1 MSFNDVI
8 TTVENWGG
16 VKYSYVLVR
25 KTNANKW
32 VFSFRSLK
40 YCDFR
45 LLDEHCSFRS
55 SLELEF
61 NAVSRYINN
70 GLGTSSQPNTRG
82 GNSAVTSDHGRDV
95 SESESDSRNQFCS
108 SYPLPVLLVSRAAYR

>member
-1 MSFNDVI
+1 MRSPMSEKLGKLKQRLQATEFF
-8 TTVENWGG
+8 
-16 VKYSYVLVR
+16 L
-25 KTNANKW
+25 
-32 VFSFRSLK
+32 FRSLK

-61 NAVSRYINN
+61 NAVSRYINS
-70 GLGTSSQPNTRG
+70 GLGTSSQANARS
-82 GNSAVTSDHGRDV
+82 SADGSDHERDV
-95 SESESDSRNQFCS
+95 SDAEGDSRNQFCS